1 MELRNYQSEL
11 VNGIKQ
17 SILRGNKR
25 IMVQSPPRSGK
36 TVVMAHIAK
45 GATDK
50 GNTVLFF
57 SHRKEIN
64 EQVVNT
70 FKRNGVD
77 MELVTIDS
85 VTKVARNLDRISEPS
100 IILIDEAHH
109 VKAKTYL
116 KIIEYYTNSVVLMFT
131 GTPARLDGSG
141 FDDIADDIVLGKSVK
156 WLQEN
161 GNIAPFKYYAPSLID
176 TTNLK
181 KRGGEFTKK
190 SVDDTMK
197 RVIYGDVIRHYEKLA
212 KGKQAIVYTHS
223 VEASESVSNTFNEHG
238 YSSIAISGKTPPE
251 ERERAMRAFRDG
263 ELTIMVNC
271 ELFTEGID
279 LPNVDV
285 CIMLRPTQSLS
296 LYLQFAM
303 RALNPREGKTA
314 IIIDHVGNVN
324 RHGLPNDDRE
334 WSLSGVSKQKQKA
347 KLGEPTTRTCDECY
361 ATFWS
366 AERIC
371 PLCGHENQP
380 TKEEIEILR
389 EIELEERRQAINEKV
404 ETFVTSDQCQT
415 IAELQAFAKQHGYK
429 PGWVFVQQE
438 FGSIKD
444 GTYEVTIDLAKQDA
458 TQGGADF
465 LDIRFRIRKDFQQ
478 EHQNNIIF
486 HRIFAKKEDGKY
498 PVGSIMNLAKAAGI
512 PDGTKFSSLE
522 DYLNQLEGKALKVT
536 VKNEKSEWQG
546 KTYENLNV
554 KRMEVT
560 ELPLPAG
567 NPMDI
572 SDDALPF

>member
-1 MELRNYQSEL
+1 
-11 VNGIKQ
+11 
-17 SILRGNKR
+17 
-25 IMVQSPPRSGK
+25 
-36 TVVMAHIAK
+36 
-45 GATDK
+45 
-50 GNTVLFF
+50 
-57 SHRKEIN
+57 
-64 EQVVNT
+64 
-70 FKRNGVD
+70 

-85 VTKVARNLDRISEPS
+85 VTKIARNLDRISEPS

-181 KRGGEFTKK
+181 NRGGEFTKK

-197 RVIYGDVIRHYEKLA
+197 RVIYGDVIAHYEKLA

-223 VEASESVSNTFNEHG
+223 IEASESVSNTFNEQG
-238 YSSIAISGKTPPE
+238 YTSIAISGKTPPE
-251 ERERAMRAFRDG
+251 VREVAMRAFKDG

-303 RALNPREGKTA
+303 RALNPRDGKTA
-314 IIIDHVGNVN
+314 IIIDHVGNVD

-334 WSLSGVSKQKQKA
+334 WSLSGVSKKKQKA
-347 KLGEPTTRTCDECY
+347 KLGEPTTRTCGECY

-389 EIELEERRQAINEKV
+389 EIELEERRQEVASKV

-415 IAELQAFAKQHGYK
+415 VEELKEFAKQHGYK
-429 PGWVFVQQE
+429 PGWVYHQQ
-438 FGSIKD
+438 KN
-444 GTYEVTIDLAKQDA
+444 
-458 TQGGADF
+458 
-465 LDIRFRIRKDFQQ
+465 R
-478 EHQNNIIF
+478 NIW
-486 HRIFAKKEDGKY
+486 R
-498 PVGSIMNLAKAAGI
+498 
-512 PDGTKFSSLE
+512 
-522 DYLNQLEGKALKVT
+522 
-536 VKNEKSEWQG
+536 
-546 KTYENLNV
+546 
-554 KRMEVT
+554 
-560 ELPLPAG
+560 
-567 NPMDI
+567 
-572 SDDALPF
+572 

>member
-1 MELRNYQSEL
+1 MSFSLRDYQKELIIDIIESM
-11 VNGIKQ
+11 K
-17 SILRGNKR
+17 RGNRK

-36 TVVMAHIAK
+36 TVVMAYIAK
-45 GATDK
+45 NATDK
-50 GNTVLFF
+50 NKKVLFF

-64 EQVVNT
+64 EQVIATFERGDVNLD
-70 FKRNGVD
+70 N
-77 MELVTIDS
+77 VTIGTVGS
-85 VTKVARNLDRISEPS
+85 LVKKLDKLPKFDV
-100 IILIDEAHH
+100 ILVDEAHH
-109 VKAKTYL
+109 IKAKQYQ
-116 KIIEYYTNSVVLMFT
+116 IILNYFKDATQLFFT
-131 GTPARLDGSG
+131 GTPIRLDGAG
-141 FDDIADDIVLGKSVK
+141 FHDLADDIVLGKSVK

-223 VEASESVSNTFNEHG
+223 VEASENVSNTFNEHG

-314 IIIDHVGNVN
+314 IIIDHVGNVD

-389 EIELEERRQAINEKV
+389 EIELEERRQAINDKV

-415 IAELQAFAKQHGYK
+415 IAELQAFAKQHRYK
-429 PGWVFVQQE
+429 PGWVFIQQ
-438 FGSIKD
+438 K
-444 GTYEVTIDLAKQDA
+444 K
-458 TQGGADF
+458 
-465 LDIRFRIRKDFQQ
+465 R
-478 EHQNNIIF
+478 NIW
-486 HRIFAKKEDGKY
+486 R
-498 PVGSIMNLAKAAGI
+498 
-512 PDGTKFSSLE
+512 
-522 DYLNQLEGKALKVT
+522 
-536 VKNEKSEWQG
+536 
-546 KTYENLNV
+546 
-554 KRMEVT
+554 
-560 ELPLPAG
+560 
-567 NPMDI
+567 
-572 SDDALPF
+572 

>member
-1 MELRNYQSEL
+1 MELRNYQNDL
-11 VNGIKQ
+11 VDGIKQ
-17 SILRGNKR
+17 SILNGNKH

-70 FKRNGVD
+70 FKRNDVD
-77 MELVTIDS
+77 MSLVTIDS
-85 VTKVARNLDRISEPS
+85 VGKISRCLETLTQPS
-100 IILIDEAHH
+100 LILIDEAHH

-116 KIIEYYTNSVVLMFT
+116 KIIEHFKDSVILMFT
-131 GTPARLDGSG
+131 GTPVRLDGSG
-141 FDDIADDIVLGKSVK
+141 FNDIADDLIIGKSVK
-156 WLQEN
+156 WLQDN

-176 TTNLK
+176 TTSLK

-223 VEASESVSNTFNEHG
+223 VEASESVSRTFNEQG
-238 YSSIAISGKTPPE
+238 YTSIAISGKTPPE
-251 ERERAMRAFRDG
+251 ERERAMRAFRYG

-303 RALNPREGKTA
+303 RALNPRDGKTA
-314 IIIDHVGNVN
+314 IIIDHVGNVD
-324 RHGLPNDDRE
+324 RHGLPNADRD
-334 WSLSGVSKQKQKA
+334 WSLKGVDKTKKKT
-347 KLGEPTTRTCDECY
+347 KLGEPTTRTCDDCY

-366 AERIC
+366 VERIC
-371 PLCGHENQP
+371 PMCGHENKP
-380 TKEEIEILR
+380 TKEEIEIIR
-389 EIELEERRQAINEKV
+389 EIQLEERRQEVASKV

-415 IAELQAFAKQHGYK
+415 VEELKEFAKQHGYK
-429 PGWVFVQQE
+429 PGWVYHQQ
-438 FGSIKD
+438 KN
-444 GTYEVTIDLAKQDA
+444 
-458 TQGGADF
+458 
-465 LDIRFRIRKDFQQ
+465 R
-478 EHQNNIIF
+478 NIW
-486 HRIFAKKEDGKY
+486 R
-498 PVGSIMNLAKAAGI
+498 
-512 PDGTKFSSLE
+512 
-522 DYLNQLEGKALKVT
+522 
-536 VKNEKSEWQG
+536 
-546 KTYENLNV
+546 
-554 KRMEVT
+554 
-560 ELPLPAG
+560 
-567 NPMDI
+567 
-572 SDDALPF
+572 

>member
-1 MELRNYQSEL
+1 
-11 VNGIKQ
+11 
-17 SILRGNKR
+17 
-25 IMVQSPPRSGK
+25 MVQSPPRSGK
-36 TVVMAHIAK
+36 TVVMAYIAK
-45 GATDK
+45 NATDK
-50 GNTVLFF
+50 NKKVLFF

-64 EQVVNT
+64 EQVIKTFERCEVNLD
-70 FKRNGVD
+70 N
-77 MELVTIDS
+77 VTIGTIGS
-85 VTKVARNLDRISEPS
+85 LVKKLDKLPKFDV
-100 IILIDEAHH
+100 ILVDEAHH
-109 VKAKTYL
+109 IKAKQYQTIL
-116 KIIEYYTNSVVLMFT
+116 NFFKDATQLFFT
-131 GTPARLDGSG
+131 GTPIRLDGSG

-223 VEASESVSNTFNEHG
+223 VEASESVSNTFNEKG
-238 YSSIAISGKTPPE
+238 YTSIAISGKTPPE
-251 ERERAMRAFRDG
+251 ARERAMQAFRDG

-296 LYLQFAM
+296 LYLQFSM

-314 IIIDHVGNVN
+314 IIIDHVGNVD

-334 WSLSGVSKQKQKA
+334 LSLTGVIKKKQKA

-380 TKEEIEILR
+380 TKEEIEIIR
-389 EIELEERRQAINEKV
+389 EIELEERRQEVASKV

-415 IAELQAFAKQHGYK
+415 VEELKEFAKQHGYK
-429 PGWVFVQQE
+429 PGWVYYQQ
-438 FGSIKD
+438 K
-444 GTYEVTIDLAKQDA
+444 K
-458 TQGGADF
+458 
-465 LDIRFRIRKDFQQ
+465 
-478 EHQNNIIF
+478 NNIW
-486 HRIFAKKEDGKY
+486 R
-498 PVGSIMNLAKAAGI
+498 
-512 PDGTKFSSLE
+512 
-522 DYLNQLEGKALKVT
+522 
-536 VKNEKSEWQG
+536 
-546 KTYENLNV
+546 
-554 KRMEVT
+554 
-560 ELPLPAG
+560 
-567 NPMDI
+567 
-572 SDDALPF
+572 

>member
-1 MELRNYQSEL
+1 MKLRDYQEEL
-11 VNGIKQ
+11 VDGIKQ
-17 SILRGNKR
+17 SMIAGNHS
-25 IMVQSPPRSGK
+25 IIVQSPPRSGK

-50 GNTVLFF
+50 GNTILFF

-77 MELVTIDS
+77 MNLVTIDS
-85 VTKVARNLDRISEPS
+85 VTKVARNLDRIQEPS

-116 KIIEYYTNSVVLMFT
+116 KIIEYYINSIVLMFT

-190 SVDDTMK
+190 SVDDTIK
-197 RVIYGDVIRHYEKLA
+197 RVVYGDVIRHYEKLA

-223 VEASESVSNTFNEHG
+223 VEASESVSNTFKKNG
-238 YSSIAISGKTPPE
+238 YTSIAISGKTPPE
-251 ERERAMRAFRDG
+251 VRERAMQAFRDR

-314 IIIDHVGNVN
+314 IIIDHVGNVD
-324 RHGLPNDDRE
+324 RHGLPNADRE
-334 WSLSGVSKQKQKA
+334 WSLKGVNKTKKKL

-371 PLCGHENQP
+371 PMCGHENKP
-380 TKEEIEILR
+380 TKEEVEIIR
-389 EIELEERRQAINEKV
+389 EIELEERRQEVASKV

-415 IAELQAFAKQHGYK
+415 VEELKEFAKQHGYK
-429 PGWVFVQQE
+429 PGWVYYQQKE
-438 FGSIKD
+438 K
-444 GTYEVTIDLAKQDA
+444 
-458 TQGGADF
+458 
-465 LDIRFRIRKDFQQ
+465 
-478 EHQNNIIF
+478 NIW
-486 HRIFAKKEDGKY
+486 R
-498 PVGSIMNLAKAAGI
+498 
-512 PDGTKFSSLE
+512 
-522 DYLNQLEGKALKVT
+522 
-536 VKNEKSEWQG
+536 
-546 KTYENLNV
+546 
-554 KRMEVT
+554 
-560 ELPLPAG
+560 
-567 NPMDI
+567 
-572 SDDALPF
+572 

>member
-1 MELRNYQSEL
+1 MSFSLRDYQKELITDIIESM
-11 VNGIKQ
+11 K
-17 SILRGNKR
+17 RGNRK

-36 TVVMAHIAK
+36 TVVMAYIAK
-45 GATDK
+45 NATDK
-50 GNTVLFF
+50 NKKVLFF

-64 EQVVNT
+64 EQVIKT
-70 FKRNGVD
+70 FERCEV
-77 MELVTIDS
+77 
-85 VTKVARNLDRISEPS
+85 NLDNITIGTIGSLVKKLDKLPKFDV
-100 IILIDEAHH
+100 ILVDEAHH
-109 VKAKTYL
+109 IKAKQYQTIL
-116 KIIEYYTNSVVLMFT
+116 NFFKDATQLFFT

-141 FDDIADDIVLGKSVK
+141 FDDIADDIVLGKPVK
-156 WLQEN
+156 WLQDN

-223 VEASESVSNTFNEHG
+223 VEASESVSNTFNEQG
-238 YSSIAISGKTPPE
+238 YTSIAISGKTPPE
-251 ERERAMRAFRDG
+251 VRERAMQAFRDG

-314 IIIDHVGNVN
+314 IIIDHVGNVD
-324 RHGLPNDDRE
+324 RHGLPNADRE
-334 WSLSGVSKQKQKA
+334 WSLKGVIKKKQKA
-347 KLGEPTTRTCDECY
+347 KLGEPTTRTCDDCY

-380 TKEEIEILR
+380 TKEEIEIIR
-389 EIELEERRQAINEKV
+389 EIELEERRQEVASKV

-415 IAELQAFAKQHGYK
+415 VEELKEFAKQHGYK
-429 PGWVFVQQE
+429 PGWVYYQQ
-438 FGSIKD
+438 K
-444 GTYEVTIDLAKQDA
+444 K
-458 TQGGADF
+458 
-465 LDIRFRIRKDFQQ
+465 
-478 EHQNNIIF
+478 NNIW
-486 HRIFAKKEDGKY
+486 R
-498 PVGSIMNLAKAAGI
+498 
-512 PDGTKFSSLE
+512 
-522 DYLNQLEGKALKVT
+522 
-536 VKNEKSEWQG
+536 
-546 KTYENLNV
+546 
-554 KRMEVT
+554 
-560 ELPLPAG
+560 
-567 NPMDI
+567 
-572 SDDALPF
+572 